1 MLSPSGEQ
9 LKQGRKV
16 AAAKIKNGDIL
27 TFVIISRDP
36 RAEDW
41 IARATLAKT
50 WRTDVVEG
58 EIWMNY
64 VEDVV

>member
-1 MLSPSGEQ
+1 LLSPSGEQ

-16 AAAKIKNGDIL
+16 AAAKIKNGDTL

-41 IARATLAKT
+41 IARATWLEMENRCGKKM
-50 WRTDVVEG
+50 DKF
-58 EIWMNY
+58 Y
-64 VEDVV
+64 